1 MLELKNMKN
10 MASYVD
16 INFLQFIVDC
26 LLCDLFLLGQFSTF
40 FSDCDKP
47 SRPV

>member
-26 LLCDLFLLGQFSTF
+26 RYVTCFS
-40 FSDCDKP
+40 
-47 SRPV
+47 